1 MCISPGVMAILSF
14 AGTAMGAIGQYQ
26 ASQAAAA
33 SARNQANY
41 QAQVARNNAIIAQ
54 QNAADVRDRGE
65 RAEADHRQRISQTKG
80 SARAVQASSGFL
92 VDDTADSTNVQMMA
106 DLAEAGALD
115 ILTIRDNT
123 EREAHRAE
131 VQGQQFVAE
140 AGLFDLKSAS
150 STGPGVLGGAGTLL
164 GGATKAYKIYNA

>member
-1 MCISPGVMAILSF
+1 MCISAGTAALLSF
-14 AGTAMGAIGQYQ
+14 AGTAMSAVGQYQ
-26 ASQAAAA
+26 AQRAAAQ

-54 QNAADVRDRGE
+54 QNAADVRDRGA
-65 RAEADHRQRISQTKG
+65 RAEDEQRRRIHQTKG
-80 SARAVQASSGFL
+80 SAKAVQASHGFL
-92 VDDTADSTNVQMMA
+92 VDDTADSTNVQMVA
-106 DLAEAGALD
+106 DLAEAGELD

-140 AGLFDLKSAS
+140 AGLFDLKAAS
-150 STGPGVLGGAGTLL
+150 STGPSGLGAMGTLL
-164 GGATKAYKIYNA
+164 GGAASAYKVYRS